1 LEYLLP
7 KLISEINLTFSTIS
21 KKSKDDKINII
32 EEFKEVLDIQD
43 SEEVIRERVKLNIL
57 NEPELIL
64 LTCTG
69 QDQSVT
75 KFKYFHNI
83 IF

>member
-1 LEYLLP
+1 MP

-75 KFKYFHNI
+75 KFKYLHNI